1 MKRTVGLAM
10 LIALVL
16 WLLGTVFLFGCSPRI
31 YDPLT
36 RTYQPD
42 FGKALEQLDREA
54 TRVSPPRAPRE
65 NASCAVL
72 GGENL

>member
-1 MKRTVGLAM
+1 MKRTAWLAV

-16 WLLGTVFLFGCSPRI
+16 WLLGTVFLFGCTARI

-36 RTYQPD
+36 RSYQPD

-65 NASCAVL
+65 NASCAIL
-72 GGENL
+72 GGKNL